1 MYAPGASCTAVH
13 SSMHA
18 QAAPREVHPLQDLV
32 PILGIDAWEH
42 AYYLQYKNVKA
53 DYFKAIWNVVNW
65 QDVSSRY
72 QQALKGDAGK
82 ETIPG

>member
-1 MYAPGASCTAVH
+1 M
-13 SSMHA
+13 
-18 QAAPREVHPLQDLV
+18 
-32 PILGIDAWEH
+32 LGIDAWEH

-65 QDVSSRY
+65 QDVASRY
-72 QQALKGDAGK
+72 EQALKGNAGK